1 MSFQSAISGMR
12 AASTDLSTIG
22 NNVANANTT
31 AFKASRAEFADVF
44 ATTSAGV
51 AATATGQGVN
61 TAKVA
66 QQFTQGNITFTDN
79 GLDLAV
85 NGNGFFVVDAQGE
98 QLYSRDGSFGLDRE
112 GYMVNGNGQR
122 LKAFSADSTGG
133 ISGALQTL
141 RVTNANTAPKATTN
155 VGFGAN
161 LDSEDTPP
169 LVTPFDAN
177 NNATFNS
184 TTATTVYD
192 SLGGSHL
199 LQLYFSKT
207 GPGTWDTNSQIDGA
221 SVGPANPLAFNTS
234 GALSVPAG
242 GAITLPVFTPAGGGD
257 PLNVSINVSEMTQYG
272 AAFAVNRITQDG
284 YTTGRLS
291 GVDIDKQGIVFAR
304 FTNGQ
309 STVQGQVALAN
320 FANSQGLLSL
330 GNNNWAE
337 SFESGAALVGSPGTG
352 SFGQIQSGALEDAN
366 IDLSQELV
374 NLIVAQRNFQANT
387 QVIQAESAVTQSILQ
402 IS

>member
-31 AFKASRAEFADVF
+31 AFKASRAEFSDVF

-79 GLDLAV
+79 GLDLAIS
-85 NGNGFFVVDAQGE
+85 GNGFFVVDAQGE

-122 LKAFSADSTGG
+122 LKAFTADSTGG
-133 ISGALQTL
+133 VSGALGTL

-199 LQLYFSKT
+199 LQLYFVNT
-207 GPGTWDTNSQIDGA
+207 GSGTWDTNSQIDGA

-242 GAITLPVFTPAGGGD
+242 GAITLPAFTPDGGGD
-257 PLNVSINVSEMTQYG
+257 PLNVTINVSEMTQYG
-272 AAFAVNRITQDG
+272 APFAVNRITQDG
-284 YTTGRLS
+284 YTTGRLA

-320 FANSQGLLSL
+320 FANSQGLRSL

-337 SFESGAALVGSPGTG
+337 SFESGAALVGSPATG

-387 QVIQAESAVTQSILQ
+387 QVIQAESAVTQAILQ

>member
-1 MSFQSAISGMR
+1 MSFQSAISGLR
-12 AASTDLSTIG
+12 ASSTDLGVVG

-31 AFKASRAEFADVF
+31 AFKASRAEFSDVF

-79 GLDLAV
+79 GLDLAIS
-85 NGNGFFVVDAQGE
+85 GNGFFVVDSQGD
-98 QLYSRDGSFGLDRE
+98 QLYSRDGSFGIDRE

-122 LKAFSADSTGG
+122 LKAFSADGTGA
-133 ISGALQTL
+133 ISGALETL
-141 RVTNANTAPKATTN
+141 RITSANTAPVATTN
-155 VGFGAN
+155 VEFGAN
-161 LDSEDTPP
+161 LDSQDTAPS
-169 LVTPFDAN
+169 VTPFDAT

-199 LQLYFSKT
+199 LQLYFVKT
-207 GPGTWDTNSQIDGA
+207 GSGTWDTNSQIDGA
-221 SVGPANPLAFNTS
+221 AVGAGSPLAFNTS
-234 GALSVPAG
+234 GALSSPLGGSVTLPAFVPVGG
-242 GAITLPVFTPAGGGD
+242 GA
-257 PLNVSINVSEMTQYG
+257 PLNISLNVSEMTQYG
-272 AAFAVNRITQDG
+272 APFAVNRVTQDG

-291 GVDIDKQGIVFAR
+291 GLDIDKEGIVFAR

-320 FANSQGLLSL
+320 FANSQGLRSL

-337 SFESGAALVGSPGTG
+337 SFESGAALMGSPSTG

-387 QVIQAESAVTQSILQ
+387 QVIQAESAVTQAILQ

>member
-31 AFKASRAEFADVF
+31 AFKSSRVQFTDVF
-44 ATTSAGV
+44 ASTSAGV

-66 QQFTQGNITFTDN
+66 QQFTQGNITFTNN
-79 GLDLAV
+79 GLDLAIS
-85 NGNGFFVVDAQGE
+85 GNGFFVVDAQGQ

-122 LKAFSADSTGG
+122 LKAFTADSTGG
-133 ISGALQTL
+133 ITGALETL
-141 RVTNANTAPKATTN
+141 QVTSANTAPKATASMA
-155 VGFGAN
+155 FGAN
-161 LDSEDTPP
+161 LDSQDTPP
-169 LVTPFDAN
+169 RVTPFDAN

-199 LQLYFSKT
+199 LQLYFVKT
-207 GPGTWDTNSQIDGA
+207 GPSTWDTNSQIDGA
-221 SVGPANPLAFNTS
+221 SIGPANPIAFNTS

-242 GAITLPVFTPAGGGD
+242 GAITLPAFTPVGGGD
-257 PLNVSINVSEMTQYG
+257 PLNLSINVSEMTQYG
-272 AAFAVNRITQDG
+272 APFAVNRITQDG

-330 GNNNWAE
+330 GNNNWAA
-337 SFESGAALVGSPGTG
+337 SFESGAALVGSPATG

-402 IS
+402 IR

>member
-1 MSFQSAISGMR
+1 MSFQSAISGLR
-12 AASTDLSTIG
+12 ASSTDLGVIG

-31 AFKASRAEFADVF
+31 AFKASRAEFSDVF

-51 AATATGQGVN
+51 ASTATGQGVN

-79 GLDLAV
+79 GLDLAIS
-85 NGNGFFVVDAQGE
+85 GNGFFVVDSQGD
-98 QLYSRDGSFGLDRE
+98 QLYSRDGSFGIDRE
-112 GYMVNGNGQR
+112 GYMVNGHGQR
-122 LKAFSADSTGG
+122 LKAFSADGTGA
-133 ISGALQTL
+133 ISGALETL
-141 RVTNANTAPKATTN
+141 RITSANTAPQATTN
-155 VGFGAN
+155 VEFGAN
-161 LDSEDTPP
+161 LDSQDTAPA
-169 LVTPFDAN
+169 VTPFDAN

-199 LQLYFSKT
+199 LQLYFVKT
-207 GPGTWDTNSQIDGA
+207 GSGTWDTNAQIDGA
-221 SVGPANPLAFNTS
+221 VVGAGSPLAFNTS
-234 GALSVPAG
+234 GALSIPLG
-242 GAITLPVFTPAGGGD
+242 GSITLPAFAPTGGGA
-257 PLNVSINVSEMTQYG
+257 PLNISLNVSEMTQYG
-272 AAFAVNRITQDG
+272 APFAVNRVTQDG
-284 YTTGRLS
+284 YATGRLS
-291 GVDIDKQGIVFAR
+291 GVDIDQEGIVFAR

-320 FANSQGLLSL
+320 FANSQGLRSL

-337 SFESGAALVGSPGTG
+337 SFESGAALTGSPSTG

-387 QVIQAESAVTQSILQ
+387 QVIQAESAVTQAILQ

>member
-31 AFKASRAEFADVF
+31 AFKASRAEFADVL
-44 ATTSAGV
+44 ASTSSGV

-79 GLDLAV
+79 GLDLAIS
-85 NGNGFFVVDAQGE
+85 GNGFFIVDAQGE

-122 LKAFSADSTGG
+122 LKAFTADNTGG
-133 ISGALQTL
+133 VSGALGTL
-141 RVTNANTAPKATTN
+141 RVTAANTAPKATTN
-155 VGFGAN
+155 VSFGAN
-161 LDSEDTPP
+161 LDSQDTPP

-199 LQLYFSKT
+199 LQLYFVNT
-207 GPGTWDTNSQIDGA
+207 GSGTWDTNSQIDGA

-234 GALSVPAG
+234 GALSLPAG
-242 GAITLPVFTPAGGGD
+242 GAITLPAFTPVGGGGS
-257 PLNVSINVSEMTQYG
+257 LNVTINVSEMTQYG
-272 AAFAVNRITQDG
+272 APFAVNRITQDG
-284 YTTGRLS
+284 YTTGRLA

-320 FANSQGLLSL
+320 FANSQGLRAL

-337 SFESGAALVGSPGTG
+337 SFESGAALVGSPATG

-387 QVIQAESAVTQSILQ
+387 QVIQAESAVTQAILQ

>member
-31 AFKASRAEFADVF
+31 AFKASRAEFADVL
-44 ATTSAGV
+44 ASTSSGV

-66 QQFTQGNITFTDN
+66 QQFTQGTITFTDN
-79 GLDLAV
+79 GLDLAIS
-85 NGNGFFVVDAQGE
+85 GNGFFIVDAQGE

-122 LKAFSADSTGG
+122 LKAFTADNTGG
-133 ISGALQTL
+133 VSGALGTL
-141 RVTNANTAPKATTN
+141 RVTAANTAPKATTN
-155 VGFGAN
+155 VSFGAN
-161 LDSEDTPP
+161 LDSQDTPP

-199 LQLYFSKT
+199 LQLYFVNT
-207 GPGTWDTNSQIDGA
+207 GSGTWDTNSQIDGA

-234 GALSVPAG
+234 GALSLPAG
-242 GAITLPVFTPAGGGD
+242 GAITLPAFTPVGGGGS
-257 PLNVSINVSEMTQYG
+257 LNVTINVSEMTQYG
-272 AAFAVNRITQDG
+272 APFAVNRITQDG
-284 YTTGRLS
+284 YTTGRLA

-320 FANSQGLLSL
+320 FANSQGLRAL

-337 SFESGAALVGSPGTG
+337 SFESGAALVGSPATG

-387 QVIQAESAVTQSILQ
+387 QVIQAESAVTQAILQ